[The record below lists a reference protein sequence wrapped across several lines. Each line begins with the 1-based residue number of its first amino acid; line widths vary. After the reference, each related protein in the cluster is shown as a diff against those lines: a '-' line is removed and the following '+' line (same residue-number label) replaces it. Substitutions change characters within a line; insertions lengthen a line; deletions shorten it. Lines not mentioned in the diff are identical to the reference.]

1 MRPRSGDVGS
11 LVRGLTSGYSV
22 RGLDGGFRVKLEVVS
37 RATRPRAPLSAARA
51 MLGFLLVLLLAAP
64 AAANTVPTVLEGLVT
79 AETGSVASSREARHR
94 IALQRFYAERSF
106 LPIWVS
112 DSGPTSRA
120 RELVEV
126 IGKAEDDGLHPS
138 DYDHAGLMAA
148 VVAAEEATALA
159 ELEYRLSRALLE
171 YGNDLGSGRVEPR
184 EVDRELYVDP
194 RPFDPMAALAGAA
207 SARSLSTFLA
217 SYAPRT
223 PNYERLKQALA
234 DYRAIAARGGWPI
247 VPQGETLR
255 PGDRDTR
262 VAAVRARLRV
272 TGELSEA
279 AVDEELYDDT
289 LAAAVRIF
297 QDRHGLDV
305 DGAIGPKTLTALN
318 VSATQRVEQIL
329 LNMERRRWMADD
341 LGERYVFVNL
351 ADFELKLVEGTKTVL
366 DSRVVIGDDFH
377 RTPVFSGDMT
387 YLVLNPNW
395 NVPPSIATK
404 ELLPKIRRNV
414 NYLRNNNFKLFSGWG
429 ADAHEI
435 NPANVDW
442 SQVSARRFPYKIRQE
457 PGDGNAL
464 GRVKFMFP
472 NEFNIYLHDTPSR
485 GLFSRSVR
493 NFSHG
498 CIRVGKPLELAEML
512 LRHDPEWTR
521 ERIDA
526 VIASGRQQIV
536 KLKTPVKVHITY
548 LTAWVNKDGSV
559 YFHDDVYGRDA
570 RLERALQRDRREA
583 SL

>member
-1 MRPRSGDVGS
+1 
-11 LVRGLTSGYSV
+11 
-22 RGLDGGFRVKLEVVS
+22 
-37 RATRPRAPLSAARA
+37 
-51 MLGFLLVLLLAAP
+51 MLGLFFALLLIPP
-64 AAANTVPTVLEGLVT
+64 AAADSISTVLEGLVT
-79 AETGSVASSREARHR
+79 AETGPAGSSREAGHR
-94 IALQRFYAERSF
+94 TALQRFYAERSF

-112 DSGPTSRA
+112 ESGPFYRA
-120 RELVEV
+120 NELVAV
-126 IGKAEDDGLHPS
+126 IAGAEEDGLYPS
-138 DYDHAGLMAA
+138 DYDHARLATA
-148 VVAAEEATALA
+148 VAEADGTTALA
-159 ELEYRLSRALLE
+159 ALEHRLSRAFLE
-171 YGNDLGSGRVEPR
+171 YANDLGSGRVEPR
-184 EVDRELYVDP
+184 EVDKELYVDP
-194 RPFDPMAALAGAA
+194 RPFDPRAALAGAA
-207 SARSLSTFLA
+207 SSDDLATFLA
-217 SYAPRT
+217 GYAPQT
-223 PNYERLKQALA
+223 PNYARLKQALA
-234 DYRAIAARGGWPI
+234 DYRAMVARGGWQT

-255 PGDRDTR
+255 PGDRSAR
-262 VAAVRARLRV
+262 VAAVRARLLA
-272 TGELSEA
+272 TGELSGP

-289 LAAAVRIF
+289 LAAAVRRF

-305 DGAIGPKTLTALN
+305 DGAIGPKTLAALN
-318 VSATQRVEQIL
+318 VPAMQRVEQIL
-329 LNMERRRWMADD
+329 LNMERRRWMADH

-351 ADFELKLVEGTKTVL
+351 ADFELKLVEGPKTIL

-387 YLVLNPNW
+387 YLVLNPDW

-414 NYLRNNNFKLFSGWG
+414 NYLANNNFKLFSGWS
-429 ADAHEI
+429 ADAHEVD
-435 NPANVDW
+435 PAGVDW

-472 NEFNIYLHDTPSR
+472 NHFNIYLHDTPSR

-512 LRHDPEWTR
+512 LRHDPEWSR
-521 ERIDA
+521 ERIDS
-526 VIASGRQQIV
+526 VIAGGRQQIV

-570 RLERALQRDRREA
+570 RLEHALQRDRREA

>member
-1 MRPRSGDVGS
+1 V
-11 LVRGLTSGYSV
+11 LGL
-22 RGLDGGFRVKLEVVS
+22 FF
-37 RATRPRAPLSAARA
+37 A
-51 MLGFLLVLLLAAP
+51 LLLIAP
-64 AAANTVPTVLEGLVT
+64 AAASSISTVLEGLVT
-79 AETGSVASSREARHR
+79 AETGSAESSREAGHR
-94 IALQRFYAERSF
+94 TALQRFYAERSF

-112 DSGPTSRA
+112 ESGPTARA
-120 RELVEV
+120 KELVAA
-126 IGKAEDDGLHPS
+126 IARAEEDGLYPS
-138 DYDHAGLMAA
+138 DYDHALLAAA
-148 VVAAEEATALA
+148 VVGADGTTALA
-159 ELEYRLSRALLE
+159 ELEHRLSRAFLE

-184 EVDRELYVDP
+184 EVDKELYVDP
-194 RPFDPMAALAGAA
+194 RPFDPLAALAGAVA
-207 SARSLSTFLA
+207 SDDLATFLA
-217 SYAPRT
+217 GYAPQT

-234 DYRAIAARGGWPI
+234 DYRAIAARGGWPA
-247 VPQGETLR
+247 VPHGDTLR
-255 PGDRDTR
+255 PGDRSAR
-262 VAAVRARLRV
+262 VAAVRARLLV
-272 TGELSEA
+272 TGELSGGA
-279 AVDEELYDDT
+279 LDDELYDDT
-289 LAAAVRIF
+289 LAAAVRRF

-305 DGAIGPKTLTALN
+305 DGAIGRKTLAALN
-318 VSATQRVEQIL
+318 VPAAQRVEQIL
-329 LNMERRRWMADD
+329 LNMERRRWMADH

-351 ADFELKLVEGTKTVL
+351 ADFELKLVEGPKTIL
-366 DSRVVIGDDFH
+366 DSRVVIGNDFH

-414 NYLRNNNFKLFSGWG
+414 NYLGNNNFKLFSGWG

-435 NPANVDW
+435 NPVSVDW

-472 NEFNIYLHDTPSR
+472 NPFNIYLHDTPSR

-498 CIRVGKPLELAEML
+498 CIRVAKPIELAEML
-512 LRHDPEWTR
+512 LRHDPEWSR

-526 VIASGRQQIV
+526 AIASGRHQIV

-570 RLERALQRDRREA
+570 RLERALQRDGREA
-583 SL
+583 AL